1 MTDGLADLVGD
12 VAGLVEVVL
21 LDMEDE
27 AVVKDMVLELELAEM
42 LDRTEAEVVE
52 LFEVLVVLL
61 DFVVEVLLNLVVT
74 ERLGLLD
81 SVLAE

>member
-27 AVVKDMVLELELAEM
+27 AVVKDLVLELELAEM

-61 DFVVEVLLNLVVT
+61 DFIVEVLLNLVVT
-74 ERLGLLD
+74 ERLRLFD
-81 SVLAE
+81 SVVAE